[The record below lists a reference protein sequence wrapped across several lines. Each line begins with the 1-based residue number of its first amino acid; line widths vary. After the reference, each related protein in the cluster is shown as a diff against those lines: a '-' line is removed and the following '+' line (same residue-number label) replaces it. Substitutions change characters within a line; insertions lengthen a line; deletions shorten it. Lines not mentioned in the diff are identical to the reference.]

1 MRASDTEARTLNDKD
16 RARQIESGDAEAFR
30 AFVDDHYSSVLRF
43 MRHLT
48 RGIEDAED
56 LTQQA
61 FLRARENIAGFRGNS
76 SIRTWLHRV
85 AFHEYTH
92 WRRKQRPIL
101 RLSQH
106 EIAPE
111 PGFQACV
118 EGAVLLDALHQL
130 PAPMREAFLL
140 FEVQELTLDE
150 VAMVMRVP
158 KGTVKSRL
166 HHARLRLRTLL
177 QDQEETIYGTTAC
190 ERT

>member
-1 MRASDTEARTLNDKD
+1 MNDND
-16 RARQIESGDAEAFR
+16 RARLIAAGDAEVLR
-30 AFVDDHYSSVLRF
+30 AFVEDHYSSVLRF

-48 RGIEDAED
+48 RSIEDAED

-61 FLRARENIAGFRGNS
+61 FLKARENIAGYHGGS
-76 SIRTWLHRV
+76 SLRTWLHRV

-92 WRRKQRPIL
+92 WRRKQRPLL
-101 RLSQH
+101 RLTQH

-118 EGAVLLDALHQL
+118 EGAALLDALHRL

-140 FEVQELTLDE
+140 FEVQELTLEE
-150 VAMVMRVP
+150 VATVMRVP

-166 HHARLRLRTLL
+166 HHARLRLRTLF
-177 QDQEETIYGTTAC
+177 QEQEETLYGTTAC